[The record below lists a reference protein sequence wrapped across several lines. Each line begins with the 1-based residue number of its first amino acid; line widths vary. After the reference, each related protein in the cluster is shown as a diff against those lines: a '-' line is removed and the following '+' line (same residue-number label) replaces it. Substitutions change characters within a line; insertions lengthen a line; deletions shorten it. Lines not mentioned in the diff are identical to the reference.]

1 MKTVCG
7 IKIKKLAKYEKE
19 WKYKMEEERLA
30 EDPVTRYERENKKLI
45 ADNMRLERE
54 NDVLAQQLLT
64 RQITMR
70 AEIDKLEDLNANL
83 EKDLN
88 LVRKEL
94 NERTE
99 ERTMLAEE
107 AEQLKLVLKR
117 EVDRMETELKIK
129 DNIITDYKKITAQLS
144 NKVDKMQSSNP
155 EEVKDESPTSS
166 QHPLTSALDR
176 IKELE
181 LELAQTKLALVETEC
196 KNQDLTHQFMSLNQ
210 VGQH

>member
-1 MKTVCG
+1 MG
-7 IKIKKLAKYEKE
+7 
-19 WKYKMEEERLA
+19 
-30 EDPVTRYERENKKLI
+30 
-45 ADNMRLERE
+45 
-54 NDVLAQQLLT
+54 QLLT

-144 NKVDKMQSSNP
+144 NKVDKMAGSYP
-155 EEVKDESPTSS
+155 EENKDESPTSS
-166 QHPLTSALDR
+166 QHPLNSALDR

-181 LELAQTKLALVETEC
+181 LELAQTKLALVEAEC

-210 VGQH
+210 EIKPSGPSSNTWFTKTLTSIKEVAGAKTVRSDVKKSNSELGLSSNV